1 MLEVVT
7 FGNNVGGVKEV
18 DDGMIGNDLDEMGKV
33 EGVENKNV
41 GKNESDEEMRENGER
56 KCKERVDVSGFEAT
70 IVD

>member
-41 GKNESDEEMRENGER
+41 GKNESDEETRENGKR
-56 KCKERVDVSGFEAT
+56 K
-70 IVD
+70 